1 MQNIPIWPAAAYA
14 FVMLMPALAGA
25 LRCQRDSYL
34 KVLQT
39 KVVSCEKKKD
49 LYAVEFEDT
58 VLFPEGG
65 GQPFDQGLIL
75 REKDDSGSSIEVSDV
90 QRVGLHA
97 IHTLNGPLEPGET
110 VTMHVDWARRLDH
123 MQQHT
128 GQHLLS
134 AVLDK
139 KNVATVGW
147 NLGVQMNYVE
157 LDRKLSAEEVKETQL
172 DVNGAIAEAVP
183 ITVDMSGH
191 DEEKGA
197 MRVVTIGEM
206 DKNPCCGT
214 HLAKTSEIGSILL
227 LHQIPNKGNSR
238 LFFMAGNRVTDYARA
253 SHDNLRVINSALS
266 CQTDDIL
273 AKIEQLQVRQKGLAS
288 QLKIAQQELA
298 VEEAARVKTILQSH
312 EVYVLYKPDYDM
324 EYLRF
329 VEKQL
334 FDLSGTAILLCGQ
347 GPGGGAIII
356 AGKDVDKYAVLVKD
370 MFKDAKGGGKG
381 RWQGKVVRYN
391 NGEVEKALELNK

>member
-1 MQNIPIWPAAAYA
+1 
-14 FVMLMPALAGA
+14 MLMPALAGA

-39 KVVSCEKKKD
+39 KVVSCEKKKGF
-49 LYAVEFEDT
+49 YAVEFEDT

-65 GQPFDQGLIL
+65 GQPFDKGVIL
-75 REKDDSGSSIEVSDV
+75 REKDDSETPVEVTDV
-90 QRVGLHA
+90 QRDGLHA
-97 IHTLNGPLEPGET
+97 IHSLNSPLEPGET
-110 VTMHVDWARRLDH
+110 VTMQVDWARRLDH

-139 KNVATVGW
+139 KDVATVGW

-157 LDRKLSAEEVKETQL
+157 LDRKLSTEEVQETQL
-172 DVNGAIAEAVP
+172 DVNQAIAQALP

-206 DKNPCCGT
+206 DRNPCCGT

-227 LHQIPNKGNSR
+227 LHQVPNKGNSR
-238 LFFMAGNRVTDYARA
+238 LFFMAGNRVTEYAKS
-253 SHDNLRVINSALS
+253 SHDRIRSVNAALS

-273 AKIEQLQVRQKGLAS
+273 SKIEQLQLRQRALLS
-288 QLKIAQQELA
+288 QLKTAQQELA
-298 VEEAARVKTILQSH
+298 VEEAGKIAAILESK

-334 FDLSGTAILLCGQ
+334 PDLQGTAILLCGQ
-347 GPGGGAIII
+347 GPSGGAIII
-356 AGKDVDKYAVLVKD
+356 AGKAVDKYAGLVKD
-370 MFKDAKGGGKG
+370 TFKDAKGGGKG

-391 NGEVEKALELNK
+391 SGEVERALELNK